1 MKKLYSR
8 IEEYK
13 EQGRKEI
20 AINAINCTVEEIHEL
35 KQLIKAGKLTP
46 SIEQV
51 KQAIKEEYVDEYLN
65 GNSIAPQMVYQI
77 H

>member
-1 MKKLYSR
+1 MKQLSNR
-8 IEEYK
+8 INEFK
-13 EQGRKEI
+13 KQGRKEI
-20 AINAINCTVEEIHEL
+20 AINAINCTVEEVHEL

-51 KQAIKEEYVDEYLN
+51 KQTIKEEYVDEYLK

>member
-1 MKKLYSR
+1 MKKLSSK

-20 AINAINCTVEEIHEL
+20 TINAINCTTEDIHEL
-35 KQLIKAGKLTP
+35 KHSIKIGKLSP
-46 SIEQV
+46 SIDHL
-51 KQAIKEEYVDEYLN
+51 KNTIKEEYADEYLK